1 MDLKKIETELKA
13 FLKEKG
19 YTLYELNHL
28 KKDNILQ
35 VVLDESLDMEQIE
48 QISNDVS
55 DFMDR
60 YDEELDAYL
69 LDVCTA
75 GIERPIRNGEEMKR
89 AVGSYVCVKTK
100 EAVYEGTLYEVTEE
114 ELRMSVKDKTRDKL
128 VTIPKKQVKKM
139 RYAVKF

>member
-1 MDLKKIETELKA
+1 MDLKKIETELKD
-13 FLKEKG
+13 FLREKEL
-19 YTLYELNHL
+19 TLYELNHI

-48 QISNDVS
+48 AVSSEVS

-60 YDEELDAYL
+60 YEDELDAYL

-75 GIERPIRNGEEMKR
+75 GIERPIRGDEEMKK
-89 AVGSYVCVKTK
+89 AVGSYVNVKTK
-100 EAVYEGTLYEVTEE
+100 ENVYEGTLTEVTEE
-114 ELRMSVKDKTRDKL
+114 ELRLSVKDKTRDKL
-128 VTIPKKQVKKM
+128 ITVPKKQVKKM